1 MTAEQISTAIKNILP
16 NRAIDIS
23 EALDLLSDILNS
35 TRLDIGTELL
45 QANTNK
51 DFKLLSQLAEVSQ
64 EITVYEDKIQ
74 DFRNLLEL
82 DVIPDVVKDEPE
94 EEKILPD
101 YEKYR
106 VDSNIEYTLY
116 ENLTNKRP
124 FAFQIESDK
133 IMVNTW
139 QEMLLKTVEI
149 LYSKD
154 PKKMKSFVTDEDM
167 NGRKVHYFSLSSQAA
182 MRKPI
187 KIANA
192 EFYVET
198 NRNANSIRNG
208 VISMLQ
214 RYGIKIADFKI
225 YLRADYSELHN
236 YIGG

>member
-23 EALDLLSDILNS
+23 EAIDLLMDTLNS

-64 EITVYEDKIQ
+64 EITVYESKIQ
-74 DFRNLLEL
+74 EFRNLLEL
-82 DVIPDVVKDEPE
+82 DAVQDVVINEPE

-101 YEKYR
+101 YDKYR

-124 FAFQIESDK
+124 FAFSIEGNK
-133 IMVNTW
+133 FMVSTW
-139 QEMLLKTVEI
+139 QEMLLKTVEF
-149 LYSKD
+149 LYNKN
-154 PKKMKSFVTDEDM
+154 PGKMKSFVSDEAM
-167 NGRKVHYFSLSSQAA
+167 NGRKVHYFSLSTQAT
-182 MRKPI
+182 MRKPM

-198 NRNANSIRNG
+198 NRSANSIRNG
-208 VISMLQ
+208 IVRMLQ
-214 RYGIKIADFKI
+214 QYGIKVADFKI
-225 YLRADYSELHN
+225 YLRADYSELH
-236 YIGG
+236 I